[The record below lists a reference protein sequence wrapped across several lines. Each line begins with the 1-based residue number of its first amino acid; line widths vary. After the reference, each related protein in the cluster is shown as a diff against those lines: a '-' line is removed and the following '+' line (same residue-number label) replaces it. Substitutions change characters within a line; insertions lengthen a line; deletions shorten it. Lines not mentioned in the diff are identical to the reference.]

1 MQSPHSLYRYFVLL
15 FTLWLPFHYSACLF
29 FFGAHQCDV
38 LEKISKVLNQL
49 GKLVVTGDNVV

>member
-1 MQSPHSLYRYFVLL
+1 MSFYCSPCGFHSI
-15 FTLWLPFHYSACLF
+15 TLRVCV